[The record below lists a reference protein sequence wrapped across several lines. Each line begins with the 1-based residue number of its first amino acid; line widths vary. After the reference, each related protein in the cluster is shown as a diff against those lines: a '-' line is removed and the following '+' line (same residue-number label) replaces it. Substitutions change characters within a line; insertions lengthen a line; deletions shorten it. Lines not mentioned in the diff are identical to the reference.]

1 MSGMELAGNNPAIA
15 ELPVAGPGA
24 QPHLIEIDVA
34 PWHTISVLFRA
45 AKASRAE
52 EAGTIWYWSPG
63 SMSRVDR
70 DSQPPSDRPEIASKI
85 PIPQSPL
92 QA

>member
-1 MSGMELAGNNPAIA
+1 VVRILQALDPEREAWMGEMELAGEYEPTAG
-15 ELPVAGPGA
+15 LPIAGPGA

-34 PWHTISVLFRA
+34 PWHTVSVLFRA

-63 SMSRVDR
+63 AMSRVER
-70 DSQPPSDRPEIASKI
+70 
-85 PIPQSPL
+85 
-92 QA
+92 